1 MNAPH
6 PLPSLCRDNPGERI
20 ERSVGADYGADGY
33 IARAQADE
41 LADLLE
47 LRPGQHLLDIGAGS
61 GWPGPYR
68 AAHRLP
74 RRLGGPSPRP
84 AADATGE
91 PGNGDAHGPRIRR
104 RWPCRSERGDES
116 LQGEVDDARG

>member
-47 LRPGQHLLDIGAGS
+47 LRPGHGRSVGGRTPTRDEAAATSS
-61 GWPGPYR
+61 G
-68 AAHRLP
+68 
-74 RRLGGPSPRP
+74 
-84 AADATGE
+84 
-91 PGNGDAHGPRIRR
+91 
-104 RWPCRSERGDES
+104 
-116 LQGEVDDARG
+116 